1 MGIVPLFSNAYVAAS
16 VKAPDFN
23 ILMVINLW
31 RQAKKHFQVNP
42 VHPVILSKRY
52 SQPEFVR
59 SSYRVRCL
67 RFAVFD
73 IRRLSGGISVTGR
86 LRENSRRENQ
96 PQSTRRSQSVVVF
109 LCALCELCGFSIL
122 M

>member
-42 VHPVILSKRY
+42 VEKILPSRVRK
-52 SQPEFVR
+52 EFV
-59 SSYRVRCL
+59 
-67 RFAVFD
+67 
-73 IRRLSGGISVTGR
+73 
-86 LRENSRRENQ
+86 
-96 PQSTRRSQSVVVF
+96 
-109 LCALCELCGFSIL
+109 
-122 M
+122 